1 MLVKFKEYGDYIYV
15 NPERVFMVSRVSED
29 STVIL
34 SDAKNGITVHEPI
47 DRVVMA
53 LNVAMGR

>member
-15 NPERVFMVSRVSED
+15 NPERVFMVSRVCED

-47 DRVVMA
+47 DRVVAA
-53 LNVAMGR
+53 LNVAMRR